1 MKRSDRQLLGVGLYG
16 VAEAGRL
23 TNMPSRRVRRWLAG
37 YTYTSRGRS
46 RRSPPVW
53 RRQLEDRGADMTLGF
68 LDLMEIRFVNAFRT
82 RGVSWKTIRTA
93 SLRASEV
100 LRTTHPFCTHEFL
113 TNGREIFLELMLS
126 DEERGLLEL
135 SKGQHVFR
143 EFLLPY
149 LHNVDIVDQV
159 PRRWWPMGKDHRV
172 VLDPARR
179 LGKPIVSKEG
189 VRTLV
194 LSEAFAVEKSF
205 DTVAAW
211 YEVEPASVREAVRY
225 EESISA

>member
-1 MKRSDRQLLGVGLYG
+1 
-16 VAEAGRL
+16 
-23 TNMPSRRVRRWLAG
+23 
-37 YTYTSRGRS
+37 
-46 RRSPPVW
+46 
-53 RRQLEDRGADMTLGF
+53 MTLGF
-68 LDLMEIRFVNAFRT
+68 LDLMEIRLVDAFRS
-82 RGVSWKTIRTA
+82 RGVGWKTIRTA
-93 SLRASEV
+93 SMRASEL

-113 TNGREIFLELMLS
+113 TNGREILRELICS
-126 DEERGLLEL
+126 DGERGLIEL
-135 SKGQHVFR
+135 SKSQHVFR

-149 LHNVDIVDQV
+149 LHNVDIVNHV

-179 LGKPIVSKEG
+179 LGKPILSEEG

-194 LSEAFAVEKSF
+194 LAEAFAVERSF

-211 YEVEPASVREAVRY
+211 YEVERQSVREAVRY